1 MDRARTKSSSYAL
14 SAGAL
19 LLAMV
24 GASGCS
30 SGEAKQ
36 DFAVPASLCGVSVPS
51 TALSRVLPAN
61 GERVAVKQV
70 GAKEDGS
77 YLCEVAVDKR
87 TVLVVTQE
95 WITPG
100 WSARHIL
107 IHELKIWDQKE
118 AEGGS
123 EVYAGGGAASLVECR
138 GAGVEKEDVSTLVQ
152 VLKPGRED
160 EGAMG
165 QLIQGYTKSLGAGK
179 PCHPR
184 PE

>member
-1 MDRARTKSSSYAL
+1 MRSSSYAL
-14 SAGAL
+14 GVSVL

-24 GASGCS
+24 GVSACS

-51 TALSRVLPAN
+51 EALARLLPAD
-61 GERVAVKQV
+61 GERVSVKQD
-70 GAKEDGS
+70 GTKEDGS
-77 YLCEVAVDKR
+77 YLCDVVVDKR

-118 AEGGS
+118 SEGGS
-123 EVYAGGGAASLVECR
+123 VVFADRGAASLVECR

-160 EGAMG
+160 EAAMG
-165 QLIQGYTKSLGAGK
+165 RLIRGYTKSLGAGK